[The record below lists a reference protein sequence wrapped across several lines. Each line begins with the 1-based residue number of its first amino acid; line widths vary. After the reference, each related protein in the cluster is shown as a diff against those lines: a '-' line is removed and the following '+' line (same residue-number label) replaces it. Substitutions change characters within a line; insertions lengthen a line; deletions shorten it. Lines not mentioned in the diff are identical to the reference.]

1 MATDMFKHGAQQSMA
16 EAFPDADPGV
26 QPLGGR
32 ILVQM
37 RRSVKTTKSGIVLV
51 AETSDTVKWNQQTAR
66 VVAMGPLAYRN
77 RETLKPW
84 SEGAW
89 VEVGDFVRV
98 PRWNGDRVEVEV
110 QGSDEPIVFVTF
122 NDHEVIAKV
131 TKDPLSQQEYIL

>member
-1 MATDMFKHGAQQSMA
+1 MAAEMFEFGAPQSMD
-16 EAFPDADPGV
+16 EAFPKVNPGV
-26 QPLGGR
+26 APLGGR

-37 RRSVKTTKSGIVLV
+37 RRSVKKTRSGIVLV
-51 AETSDTVKWNQQTAR
+51 EETSDTVKWNQQTAR

-98 PRWNGDRVEVEV
+98 PRWNGDRIEVRV
-110 QGSDEPIVFVTF
+110 KDSDEPVVFVTF
-122 NDHEVIAKV
+122 NDHEIIALV
-131 TKDPLSQQEYIL
+131 TVDPLSQQEYLL